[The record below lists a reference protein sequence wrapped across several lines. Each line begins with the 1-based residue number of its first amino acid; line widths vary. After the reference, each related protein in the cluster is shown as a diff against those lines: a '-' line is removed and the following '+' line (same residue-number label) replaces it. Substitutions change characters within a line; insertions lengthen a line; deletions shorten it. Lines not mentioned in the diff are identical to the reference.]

1 LWYIPTNQNLS
12 ISLIINKNEIAYLV
26 SSCDK
31 YKDLWDLH
39 FEALS
44 IYCQFKQLD
53 KYLLS
58 NYKVYNSNEIK
69 TLAVGEDLSWSHM
82 LIEALSLIDQDYILL
97 TLDDFILRKNTDC
110 NKLNNSLSILKENH
124 DVGVIRLLPRP
135 KSCIKSQYQ
144 GYNLVDPVKPYA
156 LSLQASLW
164 RKSFLQSLLIP
175 GESPWE
181 FELNDKS
188 QKINYKIITSNT
200 DILGYNHHCVERG
213 YFFPWDKFKF
223 SKKYDCQVSR
233 ETLPLRLLIIWL
245 IKKII
250 QKTRNFKN

>member
-1 LWYIPTNQNLS
+1 MS
-12 ISLIINKNEIAYLV
+12 INKNEIAYLV

-44 IYCQFKQLD
+44 IHFQFKHID

-58 NYKVYNSNEIK
+58 NYKVYNSKKIK

-82 LIEALSLIDQDYILL
+82 LIEALSLIEQDYILL
-97 TLDDFILRKNTDC
+97 TLDDFILRRNTDC
-110 NKLNNSLSILKENH
+110 KKLNNSLIILKENH
-124 DVGVIRLLPRP
+124 DIGAIRLLPRP
-135 KSCIKSQYQ
+135 NSCIKSQYK
-144 GYNLVDPVKPYA
+144 GYNLVDPAKPYA

-200 DILGYNHHCVERG
+200 DILGYKHHCVERG

-223 SKKYDCQVSR
+223 SKKYDSQLSR
-233 ETLPLRLLIIWL
+233 ETLPTGLVLIWL

-250 QKTRNFKN
+250 QKIRNLKN

>member
-1 LWYIPTNQNLS
+1 MN
-12 ISLIINKNEIAYLV
+12 IIKNEIAYLV

-31 YKDLWDLH
+31 YQDLWDLH

-44 IYCQFKQLD
+44 LHCKFEHID

-58 NYKVYNSNEIK
+58 NYKVYNSNDIK

-82 LIEALSLIDQDYILL
+82 LIQALSLIDYDYILL
-97 TLDDFILRKNTDC
+97 TLDDFILRRNTDC
-110 NKLNNSLSILKENH
+110 NKLNNSLCILKQNH
-124 DVGVIRLLPRP
+124 DIGAIRLLPRP
-135 KSCIKSQYQ
+135 NSCIKSEYK
-144 GYNLVDPVKPYA
+144 GYNLVDPAKPYA

-164 RKSFLQSLLIP
+164 RKSFLQSLLVP

-181 FELNDKS
+181 FELNDKR
-188 QKINYKIITSNT
+188 QKINKKIITSNT

-213 YFFPWDKFKF
+213 YFFPWDKFIF
-223 SKKYDCQVSR
+223 SKKYDSQMSR
-233 ETLPLRLLIIWL
+233 DTLSLRLVAIWF

-250 QKTRNFKN
+250 QQIRNYKN